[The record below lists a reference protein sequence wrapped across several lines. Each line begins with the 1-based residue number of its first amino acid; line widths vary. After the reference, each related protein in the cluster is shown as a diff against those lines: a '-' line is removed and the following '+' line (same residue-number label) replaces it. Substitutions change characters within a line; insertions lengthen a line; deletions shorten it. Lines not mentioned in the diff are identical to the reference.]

1 MTSNMTA
8 RDSCTAVGEGRKCH
22 LVWVEK
28 QNLKGKVRFRQEGI
42 SRSHNIEITDPE
54 NSTEVALYS
63 ESMFWNNQP
72 SGGSSHLTWVCL

>member
-1 MTSNMTA
+1 MSF
-8 RDSCTAVGEGRKCH
+8 SVGGETESSERESKIPAGR
-22 LVWVEK
+22 
-28 QNLKGKVRFRQEGI
+28 NF
-42 SRSHNIEITDPE
+42 RSHNIEITDPE